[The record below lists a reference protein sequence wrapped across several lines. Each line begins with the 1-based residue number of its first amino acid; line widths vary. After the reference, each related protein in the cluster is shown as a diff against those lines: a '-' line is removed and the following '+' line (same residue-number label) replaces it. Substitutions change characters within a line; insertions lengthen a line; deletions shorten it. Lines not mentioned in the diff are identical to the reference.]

1 MFNLIFGIIFDLV
14 AIALAYGSLVN
25 FELGAGN
32 IIPLV
37 ISILFFIAGI
47 QLIFRFVDKKK
58 YNSKVIAQ
66 FPCVHL
72 SGLPLGE
79 ISCMATA
86 LENRIIFK
94 VDKST
99 FELSY
104 DKITAADLRE
114 KSELT
119 GSSAGSIVAGA
130 VLFGTLGAVI
140 AARPKNK
147 KEYILAISYIS
158 DGDNRTI
165 AVAVPY
171 ENGYIA
177 DRAIGEIKRNI
188 AVSQNV
194 VL

>member
-1 MFNLIFGIIFDLV
+1 MVLGTLAMLISVGMLV
-14 AIALAYGSLVN
+14 AFFA
-25 FELGAGN
+25 GAGPAAL
-32 IIPLV
+32 IICVVMGL
-37 ISILFFIAGI
+37 AGAY
-47 QLIFRFVDKKK
+47 LLKKNFVFKPGKE
-58 YNSKVIAQ
+58 KVIAQ

-86 LENRIIFK
+86 LEHRIIFK

-99 FELSY
+99 FELNY

-114 KSELT
+114 KSELA
-119 GSSAGSIVAGA
+119 GSSAGSVVAGA
-130 VLFGTLGAVI
+130 VLFGALGAVI

-158 DGDNRTI
+158 DVDNRTI

-177 DRAIGEIKRNI
+177 DRAIDVIKRNI